1 MTRTSELSHTR
12 EEVNPNMAKAT
23 EKATPTY
30 TTPKALA
37 EELQV
42 DAKRIRAFLRS
53 DEETMRSIEAKNTSW
68 QLDEAQ
74 ADLVRA
80 RFTPSDDDSVEDE
93 GEE

>member
-1 MTRTSELSHTR
+1 
-12 EEVNPNMAKAT
+12 MAKAT
-23 EKATPTY
+23 AKATPTY

-37 EELQV
+37 QELEV

-53 DEETMRSIEAKNTSW
+53 DEATMRAIEAKNTSW

-74 ADLVRA
+74 AQLVRD
-80 RFTPSDDDSVEDE
+80 RFTPSDDGDE

>member
-1 MTRTSELSHTR
+1 MATK
-12 EEVNPNMAKAT
+12 AKA

-37 EELQV
+37 EELEV

-53 DEETMRSIEAKNTSW
+53 SEAARPIEAKNTSW
-68 QLDEAQ
+68 QLDEAT

-80 RFTPSDDDSVEDE
+80 RFTPSDDEDE